1 MNNSIS
7 LSVMCADL
15 MNLKSEISVF
25 EEMEVEYL
33 HIDFMDGKFV
43 PNITFGTDMIR
54 EFKSAITKMRRDI
67 HIMAFEPAQ
76 YFEKMKIGKGDM
88 VSVHYEACEDLKS
101 TLEQIKKL
109 GASPCI
115 AISPD
120 TDVEVILNYTDI
132 IDSVLVMTVYP
143 GFAGQPLAPNSF
155 ERISKV
161 REILDANGMQKI
173 EIQVDGNVSW
183 ENAVKMKKA
192 GANNFVAGS
201 SSIFEKNGSI
211 KNNIVKFRNCVN

>member
-1 MNNSIS
+1 MKNSIS

-25 EEMEVEYL
+25 EEMNVEYL

-54 EFKSAITKMRRDI
+54 EFKGSINKMRRDI
-67 HIMAFEPAQ
+67 HIMAFKPAQ

-88 VSVHYEACEDLKS
+88 VSVHYEACDDVKS
-101 TLEQIKKL
+101 TLEEIRNL

-120 TDVEVILNYTDI
+120 TDVEVVLQYADL

-161 REILDANGMQKI
+161 REMLNENGKENI

-183 ENAVKMKKA
+183 ENAVKMKKS

-201 SSIFEKNGSI
+201 SSIFEKNGYI
-211 KNNIVKFRNCVN
+211 KNNITKFR